1 MFINGKCVLKLTTS
15 AAVTVDVN
23 VAYLDLGLNREQRP
37 GNVPTLISTA
47 TTTDILTAPSNAFV
61 GRQIE
66 TISIRNRDASPC
78 DVTVKLFD
86 PTGASSVTAEIY
98 KVTLAA
104 GAHAFYE
111 RNSSGWTVTP
121 TATLGVGVL
130 LATTADVANSAAD
143 TLADVTGL
151 SFAVTA
157 GQVYRFRAVIP
168 YTSAA
173 TTTGSRWT
181 INGPAMTAISYTS
194 RYPLTAS
201 TETFGYYTA
210 LQQPAAANASSLTTG
225 NVAVV
230 EGFIKPSA
238 NGTAAIQF
246 ASEVG
251 ASAVT
256 ALAGATLEYV
266 RTA

>member
-1 MFINGKCVLKLTTS
+1 MFINPNYVLKLTTS
-15 AAVTVDVN
+15 AAVTVDV
-23 VAYLDLGLNREQRP
+23 VVGYLDIGMNREQKP
-37 GNVPTLISTA
+37 GSVVTLISTA
-47 TTTDILTAPSNAFV
+47 TTTDICTAPTNTFT
-61 GRQIE
+61 GRQVE
-66 TISIRNRDASPC
+66 SISIRNRDASPC
-78 DVTVKLFD
+78 DVTLKLFD
-86 PTGASSVTAEIY
+86 GVSSTAEVY

-111 RNSSGWTVTP
+111 RNSAGWTVTP
-121 TATLGVGVL
+121 STTLGVGVL
-130 LATTADVANSAAD
+130 LTTAADVVNSDAD
-143 TLADVTGL
+143 TLANVTGL
-151 SFAVTA
+151 SFDVTS

-181 INGPAMTAISYTS
+181 INGPSMTHISYTS
-194 RYPLTAS
+194 RYTLTAS

-210 LQQPAAANASSLTTG
+210 LQQPAAANATSLTTG

-230 EGFIKPSA
+230 EGFFKPSA
-238 NGTAAIQF
+238 SGTAAIQF

-251 ASAVT
+251 ASAIT

>member
-1 MFINGKCVLKLTTS
+1 MYINGLGVLRLTTS
-15 AAVTVDVN
+15 AAVTVDV
-23 VAYLDLGLNREQRP
+23 VVSFFDDGMNRDQRP
-37 GNVPTLISTA
+37 ASKVTLITTA
-47 TTTDILTAPSNAFV
+47 TTTDILAGPTNAMI
-61 GRQIE
+61 GRRIE
-66 TISIRNRDASPC
+66 TVSIRNRDASPC

-86 PTGASSVTAEIY
+86 GTSTAEVY

-104 GAHAFYE
+104 GAHLFYE
-111 RNSSGWTVTP
+111 GQSSGWSVTP
-121 TATLGVGVL
+121 TATLGVGTL
-130 LATTADVANSAAD
+130 LMTTQDVANSAAD
-143 TLADVTGL
+143 TLADITGL

-181 INGPAMTAISYTS
+181 INGPSMTHISYTS
-194 RYPLTAS
+194 RYTLTAS

-230 EGFIKPSA
+230 EGFFKPSA
-238 NGTAAIQF
+238 SGTAAIQF

-251 ASAVT
+251 ASAIT

-266 RTA
+266 RVA

>member
-1 MFINGKCVLKLTTS
+1 MFINPKYVLKLTTS
-15 AAVTVDVN
+15 AAVDVDVV
-23 VAYLDLGLNREQRP
+23 VAYTDVGVNRDQKP
-37 GNVPTLISTA
+37 ASVPTLISTA
-47 TTTDILTAPSNAFV
+47 TTTDICTGPTNSVL

-66 TISIRNRDASPC
+66 TISIRNRDAAST
-78 DVTVKLFD
+78 DVTLKLFD
-86 PTGASSVTAEIY
+86 GDSTTAEVY
-98 KVTLAA
+98 KVTLGA
-104 GAHAFYE
+104 GVHAFYE
-111 RNSSGWTVTP
+111 RQSGWTVTP
-121 TATLGVGVL
+121 TATLGVGTL
-130 LATTADVANSAAD
+130 LATTADVVNSAAD
-143 TLADVTGL
+143 TLANVTGL
-151 SFAVTA
+151 SFDVTS

-173 TTTGSRWT
+173 DTTGSRWT
-181 INGPAMTAISYTS
+181 INGPSMTHISYTS
-194 RYPLTAS
+194 RYTLTAS

-230 EGFIKPSA
+230 EGFFKPSA
-238 NGTAAIQF
+238 SGTAAIQF

-266 RTA
+266 RTV